1 MTRYINI
8 DKSNSPCHSTNH
20 QMPDKCVLEKLTE
33 DLGCNLPWN
42 PIANGNTYQF
52 LFLNANKN

>member
-8 DKSNSPCHSTNH
+8 DKSNSPCHSTNN

-42 PIANGNTYQF
+42 PTSNGSIIFY
-52 LFLNANKN
+52 LKM